1 MDAGWLI
8 DSSIPLLGSFSFSN
22 LIWKYSHVLSFVVVQ
37 SLSHVWVFVPPWTAA
52 CQSSLSFPISLEF
65 AQTHVHWVGDAIQPS
80 HPLPPPSPAF
90 NLSQLIFPN
99 LTSWLFASG
108 GQSIRASALIL
119 PVNIHGWVPLGLTGL
134 ISLEFKGLLR
144 VFSST
149 TVRRHP
155 FSHRW
160 QLPVQNC
167 PLSDKLLCPLN
178 ICLNVMYA
186 FVSND
191 CNFSESLMRC
201 KNYAQW
207 KLPLWIN
214 ICIMGC

>member
-8 DSSIPLLGSFSFSN
+8 DSSIPLLGSFSLSN
-22 LIWKYSHVLSFVVVQ
+22 LIRKYSHVLSFVVVQ
-37 SLSHVWVFVPPWTAA
+37 SLSHVWLFVAPGTAA
-52 CQSSLSFPISLEF
+52 CQSSLSFTISLEF

-90 NLSQLIFPN
+90 NLSQHRM
-99 LTSWLFASG
+99 SWLFASG
-108 GQSIRASALIL
+108 GQSIGASASALTL

-134 ISLEFKGLLR
+134 ISLEFKGLSR
-144 VFSST
+144 VFSSAI
-149 TVRRHP
+149 VWRHL

-160 QLPVQNC
+160 QLPVQDC

-178 ICLNVMYA
+178 VCLNVMYA

-201 KNYAQW
+201 KSYAQW

>member
-1 MDAGWLI
+1 MFDSLWLHGLQ
-8 DSSIPLLGSFSFSN
+8 PARLPVLHHLLGACSNSCPLSWWCYPTNSSSATPFSFC
-22 LIWKYSHVLSFVVVQ
+22 LQ
-37 SLSHVWVFVPPWTAA
+37 
-52 CQSSLSFPISLEF
+52 SFPASGSFLM
-65 AQTHVHWVGDAIQPS
+65 S
-80 HPLPPPSPAF
+80 R
-90 NLSQLIFPN
+90 
-99 LTSWLFASG
+99 LFASG
-108 GQSIRASALIL
+108 GQSIGASASALIL

-134 ISLEFKGLLR
+134 ISLEFKGLSG

-155 FSHRW
+155 FSRRW

-167 PLSDKLLCPLN
+167 PFSDKLLYPLN
-178 ICLNVMYA
+178 VCLNVMYA
-186 FVSND
+186 FISND